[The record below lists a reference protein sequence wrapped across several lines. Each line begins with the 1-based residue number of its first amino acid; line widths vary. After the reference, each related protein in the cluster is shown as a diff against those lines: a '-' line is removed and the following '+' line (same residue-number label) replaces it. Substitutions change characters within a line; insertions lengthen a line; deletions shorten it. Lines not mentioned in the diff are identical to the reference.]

1 MTSGRTASDAT
12 SGRVWKKPPFIA
24 NPWIRYGLG
33 VIILAYLY
41 WAFSTLPFDWQRIAE
56 GLPRAGKI
64 FGGAVPPSFER
75 AELLWTGFK
84 ESFQIAFLATL
95 LGVLLSIPIAVM
107 AARNVAPLPVYLVG
121 RTLIIVS
128 RSFHP
133 VIVAILFVA
142 AVGFGPM
149 AGILTLTL
157 YSIGFVAKLL
167 AEEIEE
173 IDWGQ
178 VEAMRSVG
186 AGYMKIL
193 VYGVFPQIM
202 PRQIGLSMYQ
212 LDSNLR
218 ASAVVGIVGAGGI
231 GGTLMNAFGRYD
243 YDFAFAILLMIIAI
257 ILVSEGLSG
266 WVRKKVW

>member
-1 MTSGRTASDAT
+1 MTDLKTAASGAPN
-12 SGRVWKKPPFIA
+12 RVWKKPPFIA
-24 NPWIRYGLG
+24 NPWVRYGLIA
-33 VIILAYLY
+33 VTLCYLY
-41 WAFSTLPFDWQRIAE
+41 WAFSTLPFNWERIAE
-56 GLPRAGKI
+56 GLPRAGRI
-64 FGGAVPPSFER
+64 FGGAFPPSFER
-75 AELLWTGFK
+75 GGLLWTGFK

-95 LGVLLSIPIAVM
+95 LGVSLSLPIAVM
-107 AARNVAPLPVYLVG
+107 AARNVAPLPVYLLG

-142 AVGFGPM
+142 AVGFGPL

-186 AGYMKIL
+186 AGYLKMLI
-193 VYGVFPQIM
+193 YGIFPQIM
-202 PRQIGLSMYQ
+202 PRQIGLAMYQ

-243 YDFAFAILLMIIAI
+243 YDFAFAILLMIIGI
-257 ILVSEGLSG
+257 ILISEAISG